1 MLGWTVV
8 ETRTQRLVF
17 VLSRAGHASALVV
30 LAPDLA
36 FAAALTITYEGSG
49 PSGIG
54 PKWDWA
60 QVGSGLSGIEPQW
73 DRA

>member
-54 PKWDWA
+54 PKWD
-60 QVGSGLSGIEPQW
+60 
-73 DRA
+73 RA

>member
-8 ETRTQRLVF
+8 DTRTQRLVF
-17 VLSRAGHASALVV
+17 VLSRAGQASALVV

-49 PSGIG
+49 LSGIG
-54 PKWDWA
+54 PKWDR
-60 QVGSGLSGIEPQW
+60 PKW